1 MRKQSQVFLTTPASE
16 AFEAQDTHNLGL
28 VYQKVKRNKLL

>member
-1 MRKQSQVFLTTPASE
+1 MRKQSLVFLITPAPE
-16 AFEAQDTHNLGL
+16 AFEAQDTHNFGL